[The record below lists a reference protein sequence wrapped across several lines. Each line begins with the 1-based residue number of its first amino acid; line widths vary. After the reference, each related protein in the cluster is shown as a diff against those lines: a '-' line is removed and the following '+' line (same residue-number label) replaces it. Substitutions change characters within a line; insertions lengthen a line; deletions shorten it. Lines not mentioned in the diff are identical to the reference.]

1 MDEMTERSKHRKRGR
16 RDEGQALVEFAL
28 IMPVFLLLVMGVVEF
43 GRAWNSYQV
52 VTDAAREGARMAV
65 MADTFTI
72 ANVYA
77 TMDSAMARAGLN
89 PATAT
94 RTVSPTAG
102 WPSPRGTP
110 MEVNISYPYFFRF
123 LKPFMSWT
131 TGQASLTL
139 KTSIVM
145 RHE

>member
-1 MDEMTERSKHRKRGR
+1 MNERSRQRRRAR
-16 RDEGQALVEFAL
+16 RDDGQALVEFAL

-52 VTDAAREGARMAV
+52 VTDAAREGARTAV
-65 MADTFTI
+65 LADTFSLAT
-72 ANVYA
+72 VYA
-77 TMDSAMARAGLN
+77 KIDSAMARAGLN

-94 RTVSPTAG
+94 RTVTPSAP
-102 WPSPRGTP
+102 WPSTRGTE
-110 MEVNISYPYFFRF
+110 MRVNIAYPYFFRF
-123 LKPFMSWT
+123 LKPFMNWT
-131 TGQASLTL
+131 TGQASITL